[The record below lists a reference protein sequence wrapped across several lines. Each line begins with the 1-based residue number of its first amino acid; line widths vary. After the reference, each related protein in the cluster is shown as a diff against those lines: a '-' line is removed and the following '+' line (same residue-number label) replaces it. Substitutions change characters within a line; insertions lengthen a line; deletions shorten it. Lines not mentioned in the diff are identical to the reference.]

1 MPHRPHNHHQ
11 QPTTVVAVLGA
22 NPVVNNALSLLL
34 SGAGYD
40 TRRIERDLPGLA
52 NGLLEGVDLLL
63 LAPGISNGPREGVLS
78 VVRDNPTTAQMPVLI
93 LSSATGE
100 ALGDEGGQVVVAW
113 PSSIVELVRQIE
125 AVVGPA
131 SSAEATSAER

>member
-40 TRRIERDLPGLA
+40 TRRIERDLHDGAQQRLV
-52 NGLLEGVDLLL
+52 GVR
-63 LAPGISNGPREGVLS
+63 AH
-78 VVRDNPTTAQMPVLI
+78 
-93 LSSATGE
+93 SA
-100 ALGDEGGQVVVAW
+100 
-113 PSSIVELVRQIE
+113 S
-125 AVVGPA
+125 
-131 SSAEATSAER
+131 

>member
-1 MPHRPHNHHQ
+1 VPHKPHNHHQ

-22 NPVVNNALSLLL
+22 NPVVNNALALLL

-40 TRRIERDLPGLA
+40 TRRIERDMPGLA

-63 LAPGISNGPREGVLS
+63 LTPGISNGPREGILS
-78 VVRDNPTTAQMPVLI
+78 VVRDNPTTAQMPVLT
-93 LSSATGE
+93 LSSAIGE

-125 AVVGPA
+125 AVLAP
-131 SSAEATSAER
+131 ATSEEA